1 MTIPHDELL
10 SRVLQCA
17 NRVTGKALSL
27 PPDGDVPLDAFAFDS
42 LSLFVFLLELEH
54 SCGMKF
60 DETLLAH
67 DQLRSIRSA
76 AALIESRASDGPEN
90 RSSGI

>member
-1 MTIPHDELL
+1 MTDPADELL

-17 NRVTGKALSL
+17 NRAAGTALSL
-27 PPDGDVPLDAFAFDS
+27 PPDGDLPLDAFAFDS
-42 LSLFVFLLELEH
+42 LSLFVFLLELER

-76 AALIESRASDGPEN
+76 ATLIESRASSGPASK
-90 RSSGI
+90 SSGI